1 MEINRKIFERR
12 KQFLTALITM
22 NSSRTAELNIRLTE
36 FEVPPVQ
43 DFLVVGKRA
52 PIGIEAFSKMVE
64 FISPNQYKA
73 IRLNHEK
80 FEGILIRKN
89 FFNLMEEKLLIAAI
103 LSEVDVISDENL
115 IFKGSLN
122 IVLNIKKEIEI

>member
-1 MEINRKIFERR
+1 
-12 KQFLTALITM
+12 M
-22 NSSRTAELNIRLTE
+22 NASRTAELNIRLTE

-43 DFLVVGKRA
+43 DFLVIGKRA
-52 PIGIEAFSKMVE
+52 PIGIEAFGKMVE

-80 FEGILIRKN
+80 FEGIIIRKN
-89 FFNLMEEKLLIAAI
+89 FLNVMEEELLISAI
-103 LSEVDVISDENL
+103 LVEVDAISDESS

-122 IVLNIKKEIEI
+122 IMLNIKKEIEI